1 MPHIEGQRQVLFR
14 SSVAKPLAESSRPPH
29 FLGDTQLFHT
39 RGGLHVGLQ
48 ERRTFQSPLQG
59 NVWPPSAPIPARTRH
74 ARRGGGAVMTA
85 IDVPRPAFMDFEE
98 LRIF

>member
-29 FLGDTQLFHT
+29 FLGATQLCHT
-39 RGGLHVGLQ
+39 SGALHAGLQ
-48 ERRTFQSPLQG
+48 ERRKFQSPMKG
-59 NVWPPSAPIPARTRH
+59 NVCPPAAPIPARTRH
-74 ARRGGGAVMTA
+74 ARRGGVAVMTA